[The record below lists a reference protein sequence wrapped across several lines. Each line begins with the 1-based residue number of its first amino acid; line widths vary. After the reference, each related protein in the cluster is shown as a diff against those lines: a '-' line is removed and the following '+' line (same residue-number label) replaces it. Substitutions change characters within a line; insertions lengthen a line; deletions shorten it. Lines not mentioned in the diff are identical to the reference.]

1 MNRVPAS
8 AKRQP
13 AWPAGFSGLYAITPD
28 ENDTGSL
35 VRKVRMAL
43 AGGARAVQYRNK
55 PASPAL
61 RRDQSSA
68 LLAVCRAARVPLVIN
83 DDLDLA
89 ETLGADGVHLGR
101 EDVPIAGARARLG
114 PGKLLGASCYD
125 RLDLAVE
132 ACNAGA
138 DYVAFGSAF
147 PSRTKPSATRAP
159 LSLYREARA
168 RLTCPIIAIGGI
180 TSGNAQA
187 VIDAGADAVA
197 VISALFD
204 APDVER
210 SAREF
215 AKLFSNHDLE
225 KRSAV

>member
-8 AKRQP
+8 ADRQP
-13 AWPAGFSGLYAITPD
+13 GSPAAFRGLYAITPD
-28 ENDTGSL
+28 EIDTGSL

-43 AGGARAVQYRNK
+43 AGGVRAVQYRNK
-55 PASPAL
+55 SASPAL

-68 LLAVCRAARVPLVIN
+68 LLALCRTARVPLIIN

-89 ETLGADGVHLGR
+89 ETLGADGLHLGR
-101 EDVPIAGARARLG
+101 EDVPIAAARARLG
-114 PGKLLGASCYD
+114 LDKLLGASCYD
-125 RLDLAVE
+125 RLDLAVK

-147 PSRTKPSATRAP
+147 PSRTKPGATRAP
-159 LSLYREARA
+159 LSLYREAKA
-168 RLTCPIIAIGGI
+168 RLACPIVAIGGI
-180 TSGNAQA
+180 TSANAQA
-187 VIDAGADAVA
+187 VIDVGADAVA

-204 APDVER
+204 APDIER
-210 SAREF
+210 RAREF
-215 AKLFSNHDLE
+215 AALFSAHDLE